1 MLGVAVYTCVRN
13 SPSFAYKVRIIENE
27 LQGHLAVLWTCGVR
41 TGWGT
46 LEVLPSVPFLN
57 ALIEEDSKVIV
68 VSEHWLWPF
77 ELHRLQ
83 EVHPEFSGTGK
94 ADAQLVEDANLCRG
108 CGGVGIL

>member
-1 MLGVAVYTCVRN
+1 MKSREADGGGKLFLESVLRCRVLQYTCVRN
-13 SPSFAYKVRIIENE
+13 SPSFAYKVRINENE

-68 VSEHWLWPF
+68 VSEH
-77 ELHRLQ
+77 
-83 EVHPEFSGTGK
+83 
-94 ADAQLVEDANLCRG
+94 
-108 CGGVGIL
+108 